1 MLGLTVACALVAGFT
16 GPHASRVMPRSR
28 ACMMSDEEPAA
39 PTPMAPSFTLST
51 EGITLK
57 EQYAKDFASM
67 GGIGAYMSIRE
78 EMAKAFN
85 AADTDGDGKI
95 SQAELG
101 NLLANLGEE
110 VSDAVV
116 AEQFAAADTG
126 SRGFIIFE
134 QWCKEFLA
142 YCKPTKEG

>member
-1 MLGLTVACALVAGFT
+1 LLPGTV
-16 GPHASRVMPRSR
+16 
-28 ACMMSDEEPAA
+28 
-39 PTPMAPSFTLST
+39 
-51 EGITLK
+51 
-57 EQYAKDFASM
+57 

-116 AEQFAAADTG
+116 AEQFAAADTE

-134 QWCKEFLA
+134 QWCKA
-142 YCKPTKEG
+142 RAPTRAPGICTARPPPALWQKAPVVHPARRRR